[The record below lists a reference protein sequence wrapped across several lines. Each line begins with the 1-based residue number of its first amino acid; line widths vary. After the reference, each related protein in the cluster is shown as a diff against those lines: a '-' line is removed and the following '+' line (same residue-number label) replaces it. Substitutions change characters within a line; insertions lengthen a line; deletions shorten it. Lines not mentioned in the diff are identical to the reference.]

1 MNIPLSNSLLVVTS
15 LLLCLQSDTVS
26 AMDTQVLKL
35 NDGTKPG
42 TDPGCM

>member
-1 MNIPLSNSLLVVTS
+1 
-15 LLLCLQSDTVS
+15 
-26 AMDTQVLKL
+26 MDTQVLKL